1 MRYCHIDIAKGLG
14 ILAVVGLHTGFHVEA
29 WIGWEM
35 PLFFFLSGVFAN
47 PHKQGFLRSKVNRLI
62 VPLCFFYFPIFVYNI
77 LYYLMHIDSISL
89 YDSFVNCSIPSAL
102 WFLVALFYMSVLH
115 IVIAKFINK
124 HFLLLVVSI
133 VAFSIGYLLSYW
145 HIPQFAFINTSI
157 TSFSFYLLGNI
168 FSTEVK
174 GICGFNPYIALL
186 VGIILLIGAQILY
199 DINDSYIFYRNNELN
214 AYIYIVIIVAVLGI
228 VGVLFMSIALS
239 YTKYM
244 SVILSFFGKNS
255 LIILCTHL
263 YCWKLLQPFHFSGF
277 LQFGIVTVSMIP
289 IIYLLRRFFPR
300 LSGCKPLIIS

>member
-214 AYIYIVIIVAVLGI
+214 AYIYSYNCCSIGNRRCFVYVNCSFLYKIYVCYII
-228 VGVLFMSIALS
+228 
-239 YTKYM
+239 
-244 SVILSFFGKNS
+244 FFGEKFINY
-255 LIILCTHL
+255 TL
-263 YCWKLLQPFHFSGF
+263 YTFVLLETFTTISF
-277 LQFGIVTVSMIP
+277 LW
-289 IIYLLRRFFPR
+289 FFTIWNCY
-300 LSGCKPLIIS
+300 SKYDTNYIFA

>member
-186 VGIILLIGAQILY
+186 VGIILLIG
-199 DINDSYIFYRNNELN
+199 
-214 AYIYIVIIVAVLGI
+214 V
-228 VGVLFMSIALS
+228 
-239 YTKYM
+239 
-244 SVILSFFGKNS
+244 
-255 LIILCTHL
+255 
-263 YCWKLLQPFHFSGF
+263 
-277 LQFGIVTVSMIP
+277 
-289 IIYLLRRFFPR
+289 
-300 LSGCKPLIIS
+300 